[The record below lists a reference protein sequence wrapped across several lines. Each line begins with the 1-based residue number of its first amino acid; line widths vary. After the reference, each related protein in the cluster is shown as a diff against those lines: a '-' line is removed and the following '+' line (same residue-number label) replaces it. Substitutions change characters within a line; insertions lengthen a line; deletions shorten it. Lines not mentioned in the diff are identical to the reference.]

1 MFDAKHPVI
10 KVAGYIIVGFFVL
23 IIIISFGMPDFL
35 SRMGLDQNTVAKVN
49 GEVIGYMDFIRYRD
63 THMFGKTDDQK
74 QQQRMIIE
82 RMIQEK
88 LLVQLA
94 KKEGII
100 VTKKEIKSV
109 IHNRFSDDTGSFNES
124 LFKNFLDRFHMGV
137 SDYYR
142 YVEDEVY
149 AGKLQNLLLAGI
161 SVSPWEIVTDY
172 RIQNSK
178 IKIQFAFLSN
188 AELAKRYANDIAVTD
203 EEVDAELKK
212 NPKELKDPKT
222 DRQRIKEKLA
232 NAKLESIK
240 QQLSKNINDL
250 ALAGKSFAEAQMV
263 LKGVVSYSNDFKP
276 GDLVRE
282 RDDKGRIL
290 YPIQESGV
298 FQSDLFTLRQGA
310 TSRLIAGFDGLYLFT
325 PVVRVIP
332 GMQVPEKDK
341 QSLEQNLF
349 YAKANALYISLLTRL
364 FEKSKIIRNQKFEM

>member
-1 MFDAKHPVI
+1 MFDTKHPVI

-137 SDYYR
+137 SDYYK

-203 EEVDAELKK
+203 EEIDAELKK

-232 NAKLESIK
+232 NAKLERIK

-250 ALAGKSFAEAQMV
+250 ALAGRSFAEAQMV
-263 LKGVVSYSNDFKP
+263 LKGAVSYSNEFKP

-290 YPIQESGV
+290 YPIQESGI
-298 FQSDLFTLRQGA
+298 FQSDLFTLRQGV
-310 TSRLIAGFDGLYLFT
+310 TSRLIPGFDGLYIFT

-332 GMQVPEKDK
+332 GVQVPEKDK

>member
-49 GEVIGYMDFIRYRD
+49 DEVIGYMDFIRYRD

-137 SDYYR
+137 SDYYK

-178 IKIQFAFLSN
+178 LKIQFSFLSN

-203 EEVDAELKK
+203 EEIDAELKK
-212 NPKELKDPKT
+212 NQKELKDPKT

-232 NAKLESIK
+232 NAKLERIK
-240 QQLSKNINDL
+240 QQMTKNINDL
-250 ALAGKSFAEAQMV
+250 ALAGRSFAEAQMV
-263 LKGVVSYSNDFKP
+263 LKGAVSYSNEFKP

-290 YPIQESGV
+290 YPIQESGI
-298 FQSDLFTLRQGA
+298 FQSDLFTLRQGV
-310 TSRLIAGFDGLYLFT
+310 TSRLIPGFDGLYIFT

-332 GMQVPEKDK
+332 GVQVPEKDK

>member
-137 SDYYR
+137 SDYYK

-161 SVSPWEIVTDY
+161 SVSPW
-172 RIQNSK
+172 
-178 IKIQFAFLSN
+178 
-188 AELAKRYANDIAVTD
+188 ANDIAVTD
-203 EEVDAELKK
+203 EEIDAELKK

-232 NAKLESIK
+232 NAKLERIK

-250 ALAGKSFAEAQMV
+250 ALAGRSFAEAQMV
-263 LKGVVSYSNDFKP
+263 LKGAVSYSNEFKP

-290 YPIQESGV
+290 YPIQESGI
-298 FQSDLFTLRQGA
+298 FQSDLFTLRQGV
-310 TSRLIAGFDGLYLFT
+310 TSRLIPGFDGLYIFT

-332 GMQVPEKDK
+332 GVQVPEKDK

>member
-35 SRMGLDQNTVAKVN
+35 SRMGMNPNTVAKVN

-74 QQQRMIIE
+74 QQRMIIE

-94 KKEGII
+94 KKEGIV
-100 VTKKEIKSV
+100 VTKEEIKSV
-109 IHNRFSDDTGSFNES
+109 IRNRFSDNAGSFNETF
-124 LFKNFLDRFHMGV
+124 LKNFLEHFKIGV
-137 SDYYR
+137 SDYYK

-232 NAKLESIK
+232 NAKLERIK

-290 YPIQESGV
+290 YPIQESGI

-310 TSRLIAGFDGLYLFT
+310 TSRLIAGFDGLYIFT

>member
-49 GEVIGYMDFIRYRD
+49 DEVIGYMDFIRYRD

-109 IHNRFSDDTGSFNES
+109 IHNRFSDDTGSFNEA

-137 SDYYR
+137 SDYYK

-178 IKIQFAFLSN
+178 LKIQFSFLSN

-203 EEVDAELKK
+203 EEIDAQLKK

-232 NAKLESIK
+232 NAKLERIK
-240 QQLSKNINDL
+240 QQMTKNINDL
-250 ALAGKSFAEAQMV
+250 ALVGRSFSEAQMV
-263 LKGVVSYSNDFKP
+263 LKGAVSYSNEFKP

-290 YPIQESGV
+290 YPIQESGI
-298 FQSDLFTLRQGA
+298 FQSDLFTLRQGV
-310 TSRLIAGFDGLYLFT
+310 TSRLIPGFDGLYIFT

-332 GMQVPEKDK
+332 GVQVPEKDK

>member
-1 MFDAKHPVI
+1 
-10 KVAGYIIVGFFVL
+10 
-23 IIIISFGMPDFL
+23 
-35 SRMGLDQNTVAKVN
+35 
-49 GEVIGYMDFIRYRD
+49 
-63 THMFGKTDDQK
+63 
-74 QQQRMIIE
+74 
-82 RMIQEK
+82 
-88 LLVQLA
+88 
-94 KKEGII
+94 
-100 VTKKEIKSV
+100 
-109 IHNRFSDDTGSFNES
+109 
-124 LFKNFLDRFHMGV
+124 MGV
-137 SDYYR
+137 SDYYK

-232 NAKLESIK
+232 NAKLERIK

-290 YPIQESGV
+290 YPIQESGI

-310 TSRLIAGFDGLYLFT
+310 TSRFIAGFDGLYIFT

>member
-137 SDYYR
+137 SDYYK

-178 IKIQFAFLSN
+178 LKIQFSFLSN

-203 EEVDAELKK
+203 EEIDAELKK
-212 NPKELKDPKT
+212 NQKELKDPKT

-232 NAKLESIK
+232 NAKLERIK
-240 QQLSKNINDL
+240 QQMTKNINDL
-250 ALAGKSFAEAQMV
+250 ALAGRSFAEAQMV
-263 LKGVVSYSNDFKP
+263 LKGAVSYSNEFKP

-290 YPIQESGV
+290 YPIQESGI
-298 FQSDLFTLRQGA
+298 FQSDLFTLRQGV
-310 TSRLIAGFDGLYLFT
+310 TSRLIPGFDGLYIFT

>member
-137 SDYYR
+137 SDYYK

-178 IKIQFAFLSN
+178 LKIQFSFLSN

-203 EEVDAELKK
+203 EEIDAELKK

-232 NAKLESIK
+232 NAKLERIK

-250 ALAGKSFAEAQMV
+250 ALAGRSFAEAQMV
-263 LKGVVSYSNDFKP
+263 LKGAVSYSNEFKP

-290 YPIQESGV
+290 YPIQESGI
-298 FQSDLFTLRQGA
+298 FQSDLFTLRQGV
-310 TSRLIAGFDGLYLFT
+310 TSRLIPGFDGLYIFT

-332 GMQVPEKDK
+332 GVQVPEKDK

>member
-49 GEVIGYMDFIRYRD
+49 DEVIGYMDFIRYRD

-137 SDYYR
+137 SDYYK

-310 TSRLIAGFDGLYLFT
+310 TSRLIAGFDGLYIFT